1 MAVIKDTNYR
11 TFPFDIPLFKVVN
24 RCMYYMCIV
33 FLTLDIKVFG
43 LILHLGVEWR
53 YGCG

>member
-1 MAVIKDTNYR
+1 
-11 TFPFDIPLFKVVN
+11 
-24 RCMYYMCIV
+24 MYCF

-53 YGCG
+53 YGGGQICYVEE

>member
-11 TFPFDIPLFKVVN
+11 TFPFDIPFFKALN
-24 RCMYYMCIV
+24 RRACYVRIG

-43 LILHLGVEWR
+43 LILQLGGVWR